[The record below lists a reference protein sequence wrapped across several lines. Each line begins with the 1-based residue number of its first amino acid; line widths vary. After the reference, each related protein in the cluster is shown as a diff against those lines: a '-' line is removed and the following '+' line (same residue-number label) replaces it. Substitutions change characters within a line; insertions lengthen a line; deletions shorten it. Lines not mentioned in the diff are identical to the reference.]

1 MLCENCGKRE
11 ATTHIKQVEN
21 GQANQYHFCN
31 ECARNLGYDDIF
43 GDFSLNLSELF
54 SSFFGDNTLQLSDKS
69 DRCEKCGCSFNEIV
83 KTGRVG
89 CADCYR
95 KFYDKLLPSIQ
106 RIHGKASHSGKTPA
120 NTNRKKR
127 PSKEEIIDNL
137 NLDMQRAVEQQNFEE
152 AAVLRDRIRQLKE
165 GK

>member
-21 GQANQYHFCN
+21 GKANQYHFCN
-31 ECARNLGYDDIF
+31 ECARNLGYNDIF
-43 GDFSLNLSELF
+43 GEFSLNLSELF
-54 SSFFGDNTLQLSDKS
+54 SSFFGDNNLQLADKE
-69 DRCEKCGCSFNEIV
+69 DRCEKCGCSFNDIV

-106 RIHGKASHSGKTPA
+106 RIHGKANHLGKTPI
-120 NTNRKKR
+120 NTERKKR
-127 PSKEEIIDNL
+127 PSKKEIVEKL
-137 NLDMQRAVEQQNFEE
+137 NLDMQKAVEQQNFEE

>member
-31 ECARNLGYDDIF
+31 ECARSLGYDDIF

-54 SSFFGDNTLQLSDKS
+54 SNFFGDNTLQLADKT
-69 DRCEKCGCSFNEIV
+69 DRCEKCGCSFNDIV
-83 KTGRVG
+83 KSGRVG

-106 RIHGKASHSGKTPA
+106 RIHGKASHLGKIPA
-120 NTNRKKR
+120 NPNKKKR
-127 PSKEEIIDNL
+127 PTKEEIIDKL
-137 NLDMQRAVEQQNFEE
+137 NSDMQKAVEQQNFEE
-152 AAVLRDRIRQLKE
+152 AAILRDRIKQLDV
-165 GK
+165 